1 MQLEAKEPKGFNREI
16 VPSGAVFRSVLNAWL
31 RLFRVQNLVTVPGD
45 VLVGA
50 AACGGLTF
58 ARAGD
63 LALVCLASVL
73 MYLYGLVDNDL
84 VGAGTD
90 PKTRPLA
97 AGEISLNAARLARTV
112 CLCLAVLAL
121 YFGHGSFLLLVALT
135 VAIQLYN
142 RTKNPLL
149 MGAARGLNVLLG
161 SPAWLAAAVWFV
173 YIAGV
178 TKFSERETVDPT
190 NDRKVA
196 LLVYGL
202 LALQLAALVISWGIC
217 R

>member
-1 MQLEAKEPKGFNREI
+1 MK
-16 VPSGAVFRSVLNAWL
+16 AWL
-31 RLFRVQNLVTVPGD
+31 RLFRVQNIVTVPGD
-45 VLVGA
+45 ALVGA
-50 AACGGLTF
+50 AACGGLVA

-63 LALVCLASVL
+63 VALVCLASVF

-84 VGAGTD
+84 VGAATD

-97 AGEISLNAARLARTV
+97 SGEISPRAARTARTV

-121 YFGHGSFLLLVALT
+121 WLGHGPFPVLVALT

-161 SPAWLAAAVWFV
+161 GPAAWVPAAVWLV

-178 TKFSERETVDPT
+178 TKYSERETVDPS
-190 NDRKVA
+190 NGRKVA
-196 LLVYGL
+196 CLVFGL
-202 LALQLAALVISWGIC
+202 VALQLAGLVFYGLC
-217 R
+217 GGAR

>member
-1 MQLEAKEPKGFNREI
+1 MKLLRAPR
-16 VPSGAVFRSVLNAWL
+16 LNAWL

-50 AACGGLTF
+50 AACGALTF
-58 ARAGD
+58 ARVAD
-63 LALVCLASVL
+63 VARVCLASVL

-84 VGAGTD
+84 VGAATD
-90 PKTRPLA
+90 PKSRPLA
-97 AGEISLNAARLARTV
+97 AGEISLRAARFVRTA
-112 CLCLAVLAL
+112 CLGFAVLAL
-121 YFGHGSFLLLVALT
+121 YFGRGSFPVLVALT
-135 VAIQLYN
+135 IAIQLYN

-161 SPAWLAAAVWFV
+161 GLAWLPAAVWFA

-178 TKFSERETVDPT
+178 TKYSEREAVDPT
-190 NDRKVA
+190 NERKVA
-196 LLVYGL
+196 WLVFGL
-202 LALQLAALVISWGIC
+202 LALQLAGLVFYGFLGGG

>member
-1 MQLEAKEPKGFNREI
+1 MESLHTSSSSTACRTSTRWPPRL
-16 VPSGAVFRSVLNAWL
+16 SAWL

-50 AACGGLTF
+50 AAGGGLV
-58 ARAGD
+58 AANASR
-63 LALVCLASVL
+63 LALLCAASVCL
-73 MYLYGLVDNDL
+73 YLYGLVDNDL
-84 VGAGTD
+84 VGAKTD

-97 AGEISLNAARLARTV
+97 AGEISLGAARVARTL

-135 VAIQLYN
+135 VAIQVYN
-142 RTKNPLL
+142 RTKSPIL

-161 SPAWLAAAVWFV
+161 GPAWIAAAIWLAYV
-173 YIAGV
+173 AGV

-190 NDRKVA
+190 NEKKVA
-196 LLVYGL
+196 ALVYGL
-202 LALQLAALVISWGIC
+202 LGLQAVGIAVGLLLS

>member
-1 MQLEAKEPKGFNREI
+1 MKNR
-16 VPSGAVFRSVLNAWL
+16 WL

-50 AACGGLTF
+50 AACGALTT
-58 ARAGD
+58 ARAPQ
-63 LALVCLASVL
+63 LALLCVASVL
-73 MYLYGLVDNDL
+73 MYMYGLVDNDI
-84 VGAGTD
+84 VGAPTD

-97 AGEISLNAARLARTV
+97 AGEISMGAARAARTV

-121 YFGHGSFLLLVALT
+121 YFGRGQFLVLVALT

-149 MGAARGLNVLLG
+149 MGAARGLNVLIGGL
-161 SPAWLAAAVWFV
+161 AWLPAAIWLV
-173 YIAGV
+173 YVAGV
-178 TKFSERETVDPT
+178 TKFSEREAFDPT

-202 LALQLAALVISWGIC
+202 LVLQILGLAACWALRIL
-217 R
+217 

>member
-1 MQLEAKEPKGFNREI
+1 M
-16 VPSGAVFRSVLNAWL
+16 SAWL

-50 AACGGLTF
+50 AAGGGLV
-58 ARAGD
+58 AANASR
-63 LALVCLASVL
+63 LALLCAASVCL
-73 MYLYGLVDNDL
+73 YLYGLVDNDL
-84 VGAGTD
+84 VGAKTD
-90 PKTRPLA
+90 PKSRPLA
-97 AGEISLNAARLARTV
+97 AGEISLGAARTARTL

-121 YFGHGSFLLLVALT
+121 YFGRGPFLVLVALT
-135 VAIQLYN
+135 VAIQVYN

-161 SPAWLAAAVWFV
+161 GPAWIAAAIWLA

-190 NDRKVA
+190 NEKKVA
-196 LLVYGL
+196 ALVYGL
-202 LALQLAALVISWGIC
+202 LGLQTVGIAVGLLLS

>member
-1 MQLEAKEPKGFNREI
+1 MKNR
-16 VPSGAVFRSVLNAWL
+16 WL

-50 AACGGLTF
+50 AACGALTT
-58 ARAGD
+58 ARAPQ
-63 LALVCLASVL
+63 LALLCVASVL
-73 MYLYGLVDNDL
+73 MYMYGLVDNDI
-84 VGAGTD
+84 VGAPTD

-97 AGEISLNAARLARTV
+97 AGEISMGAARAARTV

-121 YFGHGSFLLLVALT
+121 YFGREFGRGQFLVLVALT

-149 MGAARGLNVLLG
+149 MGAARGLNVLVGGLAWI
-161 SPAWLAAAVWFV
+161 PAAIWLV
-173 YIAGV
+173 YVAGV
-178 TKFSERETVDPT
+178 TKFSEREAFDPT

-202 LALQLAALVISWGIC
+202 LVLQILGLAACWALRIL
-217 R
+217 

>member
-1 MQLEAKEPKGFNREI
+1 MTDETNENATAENAKPAAAARL
-16 VPSGAVFRSVLNAWL
+16 RAWL

-50 AACGGLTF
+50 ATCGGLT
-58 ARAGD
+58 AAHAPQ
-63 LALVCLASVL
+63 LALVCAASLL
-73 MYLYGLVDNDL
+73 MYMYGLVDNDV
-84 VGAGTD
+84 VGAPTD

-97 AGEISLNAARLARTV
+97 AGEISIGAAKVARTI

-121 YFGHGSFLLLVALT
+121 YFGRGQFLVLVALT

-149 MGAARGLNVLLG
+149 MGATRGLNVLLG
-161 SPAWLAAAVWFV
+161 GLAWIPAAIWVL

-178 TKFSERETVDPT
+178 TKFSERETFDPT
-190 NDRKVA
+190 NGRKVA

-202 LALQLAALVISWGIC
+202 LGLQIVGLAIC
-217 R
+217 VLRSFMR

>member
-1 MQLEAKEPKGFNREI
+1 MKNR
-16 VPSGAVFRSVLNAWL
+16 WL

-50 AACGGLTF
+50 AACGALTT
-58 ARAGD
+58 ARAPQ
-63 LALVCLASVL
+63 LALLCAASVL
-73 MYLYGLVDNDL
+73 MYMYGLVDNDI
-84 VGAGTD
+84 VGAPTD

-97 AGEISLNAARLARTV
+97 AGEISMGAARAARTV

-121 YFGHGSFLLLVALT
+121 YFGRGFGRGQFLVLVALT

-149 MGAARGLNVLLG
+149 MGAARGLNVLIGGLAWI
-161 SPAWLAAAVWFV
+161 PAAIWLV
-173 YIAGV
+173 YVAGV
-178 TKFSERETVDPT
+178 TKFSEREAFDPT

-202 LALQLAALVISWGIC
+202 LVLQILGLAVCWFL
-217 R
+217 

>member
-1 MQLEAKEPKGFNREI
+1 M
-16 VPSGAVFRSVLNAWL
+16 NAWL

-50 AACGGLTF
+50 AACGGLIA

-84 VGAGTD
+84 VGAATD

-97 AGEISLNAARLARTV
+97 AGEISLRAARTARTV
-112 CLCLAVLAL
+112 CLCLAVLVL
-121 YFGHGSFLLLVALT
+121 YLGNGGSRGFLLLVALT

-149 MGAARGLNVLLG
+149 MGAARGFNVLLG
-161 SPAWLAAAVWFV
+161 GPAWIAAAVWFA

-178 TKFSERETVDPT
+178 TKFSERETVDPS
-190 NDRKVA
+190 NGQKVA

-202 LALQLAALVISWGIC
+202 LAFQLAALVIAYARGA
-217 R
+217 

>member
-1 MQLEAKEPKGFNREI
+1 MKNR
-16 VPSGAVFRSVLNAWL
+16 WL

-50 AACGGLTF
+50 AACGALTT
-58 ARAGD
+58 ARAPQ
-63 LALVCLASVL
+63 LALLCAASVL
-73 MYLYGLVDNDL
+73 MYMYGLVDNDI
-84 VGAGTD
+84 VGAPTD

-97 AGEISLNAARLARTV
+97 AGEISMGAARAARTV

-121 YFGHGSFLLLVALT
+121 YFGRGQFLVLVALT

-149 MGAARGLNVLLG
+149 MGAARGLNVLVGGLAWI
-161 SPAWLAAAVWFV
+161 PAAIWLV
-173 YIAGV
+173 YVAGV
-178 TKFSERETVDPT
+178 TKFSEREAFDPT

-202 LALQLAALVISWGIC
+202 LVLQILGLVVC
-217 R
+217 RAF

>member
-1 MQLEAKEPKGFNREI
+1 M
-16 VPSGAVFRSVLNAWL
+16 NAWL

-50 AACGGLTF
+50 AACGGLV
-58 ARAGD
+58 AANASR
-63 LALVCLASVL
+63 LALLCAASVC

-84 VGAGTD
+84 VGAKTD
-90 PKTRPLA
+90 PKSRPLA
-97 AGEISLNAARLARTV
+97 AGEISLGAARTARTL

-121 YFGHGSFLLLVALT
+121 YFGRGSFLLLVALT
-135 VAIQLYN
+135 VAIQVYN
-142 RTKNPLL
+142 RTKSPIL

-161 SPAWLAAAVWFV
+161 GPAWIAAAIWLAYV
-173 YIAGV
+173 AGV

-190 NDRKVA
+190 NEKKVA
-196 LLVYGL
+196 ALVYGL
-202 LALQLAALVISWGIC
+202 LGLQAVGIAVGLLLS

>member
-1 MQLEAKEPKGFNREI
+1 MKALESIPPRL
-16 VPSGAVFRSVLNAWL
+16 SAWL

-50 AACGGLTF
+50 AACGGLV
-58 ARAGD
+58 AANAERLSLLCA
-63 LALVCLASVL
+63 ASVC

-84 VGAGTD
+84 VGAKTD
-90 PKTRPLA
+90 PKSRPLA
-97 AGEISLNAARLARTV
+97 AGEISLGAARVARTL

-121 YFGHGSFLLLVALT
+121 YFGRGPFLVLVALT
-135 VAIQLYN
+135 VAIQVYN
-142 RTKNPLL
+142 RTKNPVL

-161 SPAWLAAAVWFV
+161 GPAWIAAAVWLA

-178 TKFSERETVDPT
+178 TKFSERETFDPT
-190 NDRKVA
+190 NGKKVA
-196 LLVYGL
+196 ALVYGIL
-202 LALQLAALVISWGIC
+202 GLQAVGIAVGLPLS

>member
-1 MQLEAKEPKGFNREI
+1 M
-16 VPSGAVFRSVLNAWL
+16 SAWL

-45 VLVGA
+45 ALVGA
-50 AACGGLTF
+50 AACGGLVA
-58 ARAGD
+58 ARAENV
-63 LALVCLASVL
+63 ACICLASVF

-84 VGAGTD
+84 VGAATD
-90 PKTRPLA
+90 PKERPLA
-97 AGEISLNAARLARTV
+97 SGEISLRAARTARTV

-121 YFGHGSFLLLVALT
+121 YLGHGPFRVLVALT

-149 MGAARGLNVLLG
+149 MGAARGFNVLLG
-161 SPAWLAAAVWFV
+161 GPAWIPAAIWLA

-178 TKFSERETVDPT
+178 TKYSEREAVDPA
-190 NDRKVA
+190 NGRKVA
-196 LLVYGL
+196 WLVYGL
-202 LALQLAALVISWGIC
+202 LALQLGALVLFC

>member
-1 MQLEAKEPKGFNREI
+1 MKNR
-16 VPSGAVFRSVLNAWL
+16 WL

-50 AACGGLTF
+50 AACGALTT
-58 ARAGD
+58 ARAPQ
-63 LALVCLASVL
+63 LALLCAASVL
-73 MYLYGLVDNDL
+73 MYMYGLVDNDI
-84 VGAGTD
+84 VGAPTD

-97 AGEISLNAARLARTV
+97 AGEISMGAARAARTV

-121 YFGHGSFLLLVALT
+121 YFGRGQFLVLVALT

-149 MGAARGLNVLLG
+149 MGAARGLNVLIGGLAWI
-161 SPAWLAAAVWFV
+161 PAAIWLV
-173 YIAGV
+173 YVAGV
-178 TKFSERETVDPT
+178 TKFSEREAFDPT

-202 LALQLAALVISWGIC
+202 LVLQILGIAVCGLLKNALEILQ
-217 R
+217 

>member
-1 MQLEAKEPKGFNREI
+1 MKNR
-16 VPSGAVFRSVLNAWL
+16 WL

-50 AACGGLTF
+50 AACGALTT
-58 ARAGD
+58 ARAPQ
-63 LALVCLASVL
+63 LALLCAASVL
-73 MYLYGLVDNDL
+73 MYMYGLVDNDI
-84 VGAGTD
+84 VGAPTD

-97 AGEISLNAARLARTV
+97 AGEISMGAARAARTV

-121 YFGHGSFLLLVALT
+121 YFGRGQFLVLVALT

-149 MGAARGLNVLLG
+149 MGAARGLNVLVGGLAWI
-161 SPAWLAAAVWFV
+161 PAAIWLV
-173 YIAGV
+173 YVAGV
-178 TKFSERETVDPT
+178 TKFSEREAFDPT

-202 LALQLAALVISWGIC
+202 LVLQILGIAVCGLLKNALEILQ
-217 R
+217 

>member
-1 MQLEAKEPKGFNREI
+1 MKNR
-16 VPSGAVFRSVLNAWL
+16 WL

-50 AACGGLTF
+50 AACGALTT
-58 ARAGD
+58 ARAPQ
-63 LALVCLASVL
+63 LALLCAASVL
-73 MYLYGLVDNDL
+73 MYMYGLVDNDI
-84 VGAGTD
+84 VGAPTD

-97 AGEISLNAARLARTV
+97 AGEISMGAARAARTV

-121 YFGHGSFLLLVALT
+121 SFGRGPFLVLVALT

-149 MGAARGLNVLLG
+149 MGAARGLNVLIGGLAWI
-161 SPAWLAAAVWFV
+161 PAAIWLV
-173 YIAGV
+173 YVAGV
-178 TKFSERETVDPT
+178 TKFSERETFDPT

-202 LALQLAALVISWGIC
+202 LVLQILGLAACWAL
-217 R
+217 RNL

>member
-1 MQLEAKEPKGFNREI
+1 MQPNARAPKGVTREI
-16 VPSGAVFRSVLNAWL
+16 APSGAVFRPVLSAWL

-50 AACGGLTF
+50 AACGGPIA

-84 VGAGTD
+84 VGAATD

-97 AGEISLNAARLARTV
+97 AGEISVNAARVARTV

-121 YFGHGSFLLLVALT
+121 YLGNGSFPVLVALT
-135 VAIQLYN
+135 VAIQFYN

-161 SPAWLAAAVWFV
+161 GSAWLAAAVWFAYV
-173 YIAGV
+173 AGV
-178 TKFSERETVDPT
+178 TKYSERETVDPT

-202 LALQLAALVISWGIC
+202 LVLQLAALVISWGIC

>member
-1 MQLEAKEPKGFNREI
+1 MKALDSLSPRL
-16 VPSGAVFRSVLNAWL
+16 SAWL

-50 AACGGLTF
+50 AAGGGLV
-58 ARAGD
+58 AANASR
-63 LALVCLASVL
+63 LALLCAASVC

-84 VGAGTD
+84 VGAKTD
-90 PKTRPLA
+90 PKSRPLA
-97 AGEISLNAARLARTV
+97 AGEISLGAARTARTL

-135 VAIQLYN
+135 VAIQVYN

-161 SPAWLAAAVWFV
+161 GPAWIAAAIWLV
-173 YIAGV
+173 YVAGV

-190 NDRKVA
+190 NEKKVA
-196 LLVYGL
+196 ALVYGL
-202 LALQLAALVISWGIC
+202 LGLQAVGIAVGLLLS

>member
-1 MQLEAKEPKGFNREI
+1 MKHL
-16 VPSGAVFRSVLNAWL
+16 RSTRLNAWL

-50 AACGGLTF
+50 AACGALTF
-58 ARAGD
+58 ARAAD
-63 LALVCLASVL
+63 VALVCLASVL

-84 VGAGTD
+84 VGAATD
-90 PKTRPLA
+90 PKSRPLA
-97 AGEISLNAARLARTV
+97 AGEISLRAARCARTA
-112 CLCLAVLAL
+112 CLGFAVLAL
-121 YFGHGSFLLLVALT
+121 YFGRGPFPVLVALT

-149 MGAARGLNVLLG
+149 MGAARGLYVLLG
-161 SPAWLAAAVWFV
+161 GLAWLPAAVWFA

-178 TKFSERETVDPT
+178 TKYSEREAVDPT
-190 NDRKVA
+190 NERKVA
-196 LLVYGL
+196 WLVFGL
-202 LALQLAALVISWGIC
+202 LALQLAGLVFYGLLGGG

>member
-1 MQLEAKEPKGFNREI
+1 MKNR
-16 VPSGAVFRSVLNAWL
+16 WL

-50 AACGGLTF
+50 AACGALTT
-58 ARAGD
+58 ARAPQ
-63 LALVCLASVL
+63 LALLCAASVL
-73 MYLYGLVDNDL
+73 MYMYGLVDNDI
-84 VGAGTD
+84 VGASTD

-97 AGEISLNAARLARTV
+97 AGEISMGAARAARTV

-121 YFGHGSFLLLVALT
+121 YFGRGQFLVLVALT

-149 MGAARGLNVLLG
+149 MGAARGLNVLVGGLAWI
-161 SPAWLAAAVWFV
+161 PAAIWLV
-173 YIAGV
+173 YVAGV
-178 TKFSERETVDPT
+178 TKFSEREAFDPT

-202 LALQLAALVISWGIC
+202 LVLQILGLAVCLFL
-217 R
+217 

>member
-1 MQLEAKEPKGFNREI
+1 MRRLASLRARLP
-16 VPSGAVFRSVLNAWL
+16 AWL

-50 AACGGLTF
+50 AACGGLV
-58 ARAGD
+58 AANAPR
-63 LALVCLASVL
+63 LALLCAASVL

-84 VGAGTD
+84 VGMETD
-90 PKTRPLA
+90 PKSRPLA
-97 AGEISLNAARLARTV
+97 AGEISPGAARTARTL

-121 YFGHGSFLLLVALT
+121 YFGRGQFLVLVALT

-161 SPAWLAAAVWFV
+161 GQAWIAAGVWLV
-173 YIAGV
+173 YVAGV

-190 NDRKVA
+190 NGKKVA
-196 LLVYGL
+196 ALVYGL
-202 LALQLAALVISWGIC
+202 LALQLAAIAVCLV
-217 R
+217 RAR

>member
-1 MQLEAKEPKGFNREI
+1 MKNR
-16 VPSGAVFRSVLNAWL
+16 WL

-50 AACGGLTF
+50 AACGALTT
-58 ARAGD
+58 ARAPQ
-63 LALVCLASVL
+63 LALLCAASVL
-73 MYLYGLVDNDL
+73 MYMYGLVDNDI
-84 VGAGTD
+84 VGAPTD

-97 AGEISLNAARLARTV
+97 AGEISMGAARAARTV

-121 YFGHGSFLLLVALT
+121 YFGRGQFLVLVALT

-149 MGAARGLNVLLG
+149 MGAARGLNVLVGGLAWI
-161 SPAWLAAAVWFV
+161 PAAIWLV
-173 YIAGV
+173 YVAGV
-178 TKFSERETVDPT
+178 TKFSEREAFDPT

-202 LALQLAALVISWGIC
+202 LVLQILGLAVCLFL
-217 R
+217 

>member
-1 MQLEAKEPKGFNREI
+1 MESLHTSSSSTACRTSTRWPPRL
-16 VPSGAVFRSVLNAWL
+16 SAWL

-50 AACGGLTF
+50 AAGGGLV
-58 ARAGD
+58 AANASR
-63 LALVCLASVL
+63 LALLCAASVCL
-73 MYLYGLVDNDL
+73 YLYGLVDNDL
-84 VGAGTD
+84 VGAKTD

-97 AGEISLNAARLARTV
+97 AGEISLGAARTARTL

-135 VAIQLYN
+135 VAIQVYN
-142 RTKNPLL
+142 RTKSPIL

-161 SPAWLAAAVWFV
+161 GPAWIAAAIWLAYV
-173 YIAGV
+173 AGV

-190 NDRKVA
+190 NEKKVA
-196 LLVYGL
+196 ALVYGL
-202 LALQLAALVISWGIC
+202 LGLQAVGIAVGLLLS

>member
-1 MQLEAKEPKGFNREI
+1 M
-16 VPSGAVFRSVLNAWL
+16 NAWL

-50 AACGGLTF
+50 AVCGGLTF
-58 ARAGD
+58 AHAGD
-63 LALVCLASVL
+63 LALVCLASVM

-97 AGEISLNAARLARTV
+97 AGEISLRAARTARTV

-121 YFGHGSFLLLVALT
+121 YLGRGPFLVLVALT
-135 VAIQLYN
+135 VAIQVYN

-161 SPAWLAAAVWFV
+161 GLAWVPAAVWFV

-178 TKFSERETVDPT
+178 TKYSERETVDPT
-190 NDRKVA
+190 NGRKVA

-202 LALQLAALVISWGIC
+202 LALQLSALVIARAFGA
-217 R
+217 

>member
-1 MQLEAKEPKGFNREI
+1 M
-16 VPSGAVFRSVLNAWL
+16 SAWL

-50 AACGGLTF
+50 AACGGLVA

-63 LALVCLASVL
+63 IALVCLASVC

-84 VGAGTD
+84 VGAATD

-97 AGEISLNAARLARTV
+97 AGEISLRAARTARTV
-112 CLCLAVLAL
+112 CLCLAVLVL
-121 YFGHGSFLLLVALT
+121 YLGHGPFLVLVALT

-149 MGAARGLNVLLG
+149 MGAARGCNVLLG
-161 SPAWLAAAVWFV
+161 GSVGGPVWIAAAVWLA

-178 TKFSERETVDPT
+178 TKYSEREAVDPT
-190 NDRKVA
+190 NGRKVA
-196 LLVYGL
+196 WLVYGL
-202 LALQLAALVISWGIC
+202 LALQLAALIFFCGTS